1 MDNSDLIAFIYPCFY
16 SEHHVVAHEAFRSS
30 PSYIPSGCAERRI
43 QLDPHDRE
51 PTEPPEDRSG
61 LPSHGNRARVE
72 ARFSNIPRTR
82 HGLIFGRDP
91 NSDVVLPSLPGIS
104 YHHSTLTFDT
114 SRRLIVKDWGST
126 CGTQV
131 TYDGQGEGMR
141 RDFQWII
148 GGAEPPIPDTEK
160 ILITVKKGIEFHV
173 VPVTH
178 TVTSPQ
184 YINSVDLFC
193 RGRATATDLFGNL
206 DLPRAPE
213 TEPPTGA
220 QTPSTTPIYLENE
233 LGRGGFASVTHF
245 WNVSTGKEF
254 ALKKPLAEYSENA
267 WKKEASIMK
276 AVSHVSMR
284 SHLFILPT
292 DPSARKISS
301 SFSTPSSI
309 PPPSYTLNMHPWGP
323 CVTLAAYLRT
333 SVYLFLTS
341 VSQP

>member
-1 MDNSDLIAFIYPCFY
+1 MDDSDLIAFIYPCFNG
-16 SEHHVVAHEAFRSS
+16 EHPDVAHEAFRSS
-30 PSYIPSGCAERRI
+30 PSYIPSGWSGRRI
-43 QLDPHDRE
+43 PLDPPDRE

-61 LPSHGNRARVE
+61 LPSHGNRARID

-91 NSDVVLPSLPGIS
+91 NSDVVLPDLPGIG
-104 YHHSTLTFDT
+104 YHHFTLTFDT
-114 SRRLIVKDWGST
+114 FRRLIVKDWGSRW
-126 CGTQV
+126 GTQV
-131 TYDGQGEGMR
+131 TYDGQGEGTR

-148 GGAEPPIPDTEK
+148 RDGKPMVGKKT
-160 ILITVKKGIEFHV
+160 ILITVKDGIQFHV
-173 VPVTH
+173 VPVPH
-178 TVTSPQ
+178 TIESPQ

-254 ALKKPLAEYSENA
+254 ALKRPLAEYSENA

-276 AVSHVSMR
+276 AVSHISMR